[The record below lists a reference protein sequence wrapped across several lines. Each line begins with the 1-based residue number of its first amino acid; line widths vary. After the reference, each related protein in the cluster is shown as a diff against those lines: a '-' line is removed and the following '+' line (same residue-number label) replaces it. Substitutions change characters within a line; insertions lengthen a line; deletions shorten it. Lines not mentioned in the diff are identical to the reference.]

1 MHVLRVNNTYSI
13 LNYITVIVPSRRVH
27 SFYSVLFSWLGL
39 LQPILQ
45 HVYVY
50 VVIGQFI
57 VLVVL
62 GHLVDFRLTRLSA
75 LI

>member
-1 MHVLRVNNTYSI
+1 MS
-13 LNYITVIVPSRRVH
+13 PH

-39 LQPILQ
+39 LKPILQ
-45 HVYVY
+45 HVYVD
-50 VVIGQFI
+50 VVIGKFI

-62 GHLVDFRLTRLSA
+62 GHLVDFKLTRLSA